1 MIKRLSSFLGAP
13 VWVVLAAT
21 TLSACG
27 DTENQIRTAN
37 PTPATTASSTPA
49 PTPTATATPD
59 ASASPTPGTSPA
71 TTASPSPTPTTPPV
85 YEPTTW
91 FIEDGPDEELKA
103 LTAVFASRHGDTIE
117 FGPGTFDFSTSLVM
131 SHKKGITIKGAG
143 MTKTILNYGE
153 REGFSEG
160 ITMSHMEGI
169 TIEDLTLLDAPG
181 FALKISDSDYVTL
194 RNMRA
199 MWSSDD
205 GNMDPEVPSTL
216 DVSCQANPLS
226 LAESVG
232 TYTDANGIVRRY
244 EIGSD
249 NGGYALYPVLTNNVL
264 LDNVVALG
272 ASDAGIYVGQSND
285 IIVRNSHALFNVA
298 GYEIENSDRADMHD
312 NLAECNTG
320 GFLIFDLPGLNQYG
334 DKTRMFNNISRYNN
348 TPNFAP
354 GGIVGSVP
362 QGTGFLILGYDE
374 MEIFNNQFQD
384 NRTAGI
390 VFVGHN
396 ILGGSPDLRMDL
408 YPEGTHIHDNTFD
421 NNGYL
426 PQVPSTDAL
435 QCEEGTGP
443 GLTDFPPCVITGIDD
458 SHPSLLPLLIQIKT
472 LQAGDLY
479 VAQGAHIIWDGD
491 IDQLNEECELAE
503 EFQDVVDERGKPQYD
518 GSDNP
523 ECRYNAYKFD
533 ENKNLKRPDWFHCIS
548 NNEFSPQNRSYM
560 NFDGLDPLSPP
571 LTDMSVH
578 DCATE
583 YGRDLEPLPPAVV
596 GTYEFDPGSSDI
608 PSEEE
613 IRATCENY
621 DGSNINRDALA
632 FNCEK
637 LSQYNLFEDPTD
649 PRSGAHEGGMLYDLT
664 TPLFSD
670 YAQKYRFVF
679 LPPGEKAQWK
689 QGNASLPN
697 QTLIFP
703 VGTVIAKTFSF
714 IDGDNEN
721 VVETRLLFHR
731 QDDDGNSFW
740 EGMAYLWETDEQGNR
755 TDAYLSLAGNV
766 SSVSWDFVDP
776 DTGETITGSTD
787 SYVVPHPNQCGTC
800 HLNDDRPAG
809 DAPIGPKVRLMNR
822 AMTYAGVEA
831 NQLQHWIDTGLLE
844 GAPDDLQINADNI
857 AEAAWRL
864 PNFKIPGEFI
874 NLPDNSKGQQP
885 GEAGYDTEIR
895 ARAWLETNC
904 AHCHNRKGLAG
915 STGVY
920 LDVFR
925 RVDLNYGICKTPNT
939 GGSGSGGRSVAI
951 MPADSD
957 DSIVSFRIGSND
969 AGERMPPLARSVTH
983 AEAVTLVNQWIDDV
997 ITVDPDRYP
1006 GSDGC
1011 SSGGF

>member
-1 MIKRLSSFLGAP
+1 M
-13 VWVVLAAT
+13 
-21 TLSACG
+21 
-27 DTENQIRTAN
+27 
-37 PTPATTASSTPA
+37 
-49 PTPTATATPD
+49 
-59 ASASPTPGTSPA
+59 
-71 TTASPSPTPTTPPV
+71 
-85 YEPTTW
+85 
-91 FIEDGPDEELKA
+91 
-103 LTAVFASRHGDTIE
+103 TAVFASRHGDTIE
-117 FGPGTFDFSTSLVM
+117 FGPGTFDFTTSLVM

-143 MTKTILNYGE
+143 MRKTILNFGE

-181 FALKISDSDYVTL
+181 FGLKISDSDYVTL
-194 RNMRA
+194 RNMRS

-205 GNMDPEVPSTL
+205 GNMDAEIPSTL
-216 DVSCQANPLS
+216 DVACQANALS

-298 GYEIENSDRADMHD
+298 GYEIENSDRADMYD
-312 NLAECNTG
+312 NVAECNTG

-374 MEIFNNQFQD
+374 MEIFNSHFHN

-408 YPEGTHIHDNTFD
+408 HPEGTHIHDNVFD

-435 QCEEGTGP
+435 QCAEGTGP
-443 GLTDFPPCVITGIDD
+443 GLTDIPPCIVTGIDD

-479 VAQGAHIIWDGD
+479 VAQGAHIVWDGD
-491 IDQLNEECELAE
+491 IDQLNEDCELAA

-518 GSDNP
+518 GTHTPD
-523 ECRYNAYKFD
+523 CRYNAYKFD
-533 ENKNLKRPDWFHCIS
+533 DNKQIKRPDWFHCIS
-548 NNEFSPQNRSYM
+548 DNQFSPQNRPYM
-560 NFDGLDPLSPP
+560 NFDGIDPLTPP
-571 LTDMSVH
+571 LTDLSVH
-578 DCATE
+578 DCETA
-583 YGRDLEPLPPAVV
+583 YGRDLEPLPAAVV
-596 GTYEFDPGSSDI
+596 ETYQFDASGGSI
-608 PSEEE
+608 PTEEE
-613 IRATCENY
+613 IKATCENFS
-621 DGSNINRDALA
+621 GTQINREALA

-637 LSQYNLFEDPTD
+637 LSQYNLFADATD
-649 PRSGAHEGGMLYDLT
+649 PRTGANEGGLLYDLT

-670 YAQKYRFVF
+670 YAKKYRFVF
-679 LPPGEKAQWK
+679 LPPGEKAQWR
-689 QGNASLPN
+689 QGNAQQPN
-697 QTLIFP
+697 QTLDFP

-714 IDGDNEN
+714 VDGANEN
-721 VVETRLLFHR
+721 IVETRLLIHR

-740 EGMAYLWETDEQGNR
+740 EGMAYRWETDEQGNR
-755 TDAYLSLAGNV
+755 TDAYLSLAGDV
-766 SSVSWDFVDP
+766 TPVSWNFVDD
-776 DTGETITGSTD
+776 DTGETVSGSTD

-822 AMTYAGVEA
+822 AMTYDGVTK
-831 NQLQHWIDTGLLE
+831 NQLQHWIDLALLD
-844 GAPDDLQINADNI
+844 GAPNDLQVNADAI

-874 NLPDNSKGQQP
+874 KLPSNSKGQQP
-885 GEAGYDTEIR
+885 GEPGYDKEIR

-951 MPADSD
+951 MPSNAD

-983 AEAVTLVNQWIDDV
+983 SEAVELINDWIDNV